1 MVNWSVQLIHSCV
14 YSGWITNLLPDTI
27 AQLKVNLRPLW
38 SPAAAALASLSQ
50 RFGDV
55 VWKLLFEEVQK
66 FTCVTSSSTR
76 PEVAESEQN
85 PVASGSNQNHDD
97 PWEEE
102 RSWRDPSAHRLRSV
116 VIDWDNI
123 QSTWR
128 MQVSLNFFAP
138 FQCGTSFTH
147 CPLEQAK

>member
-1 MVNWSVQLIHSCV
+1 MVSAINPSFAC
-14 YSGWITNLLPDTI
+14 SGSITNFIVLDKT

-55 VWKLLFEEVQK
+55 VWKLMFEEVQK
-66 FTCVTSSSTR
+66 FTSSTR
-76 PEVAESEQN
+76 PEVAESGQN
-85 PVASGSNQNHDD
+85 SSNENKENDDD

-102 RSWRDPSAHRLRSV
+102 RSWRDPSAHSLRSV

-123 QSTWR
+123 QSTRR
-128 MQVSLNFFAP
+128 MQVSFILLCLFDMEPA
-138 FQCGTSFTH
+138 
-147 CPLEQAK
+147 

>member
-1 MVNWSVQLIHSCV
+1 MQSSPSCV
-14 YSGWITNLLPDTI
+14 YSGSIELIYCSDKT

-66 FTCVTSSSTR
+66 FTCSAR
-76 PEVAESEQN
+76 PEEAESGQN
-85 PVASGSNQNHDD
+85 PVASASNKDKENDDD

-102 RSWRDPSAHRLRSV
+102 RSWRDPSAHSLRSV

-123 QSTWR
+123 QSTRR
-128 MQVSLNFFAP
+128 MQVSFIFFAP
-138 FQCGTSFTH
+138 FHCGASFTH
-147 CPLEQAK
+147 YPFD